1 MKKNERKAIQQ
12 KLFAA
17 FITILEKNDA
27 SLTHKT
33 EKAIKK
39 TLKKIAKKT
48 EKEKA
53 IVSEK

>member
-39 TLKKIAKKT
+39 TLKRIAKNA